1 MHLDIHNDDSDDGHD
16 DDDDG
21 GGVGGDDD
29 DEGLGLSSSLR
40 SYSPPSSLST
50 APWRLVEIIFIVDDR

>member
-1 MHLDIHNDDSDDGHD
+1 MNCQKTNQLQFCWSLLWLHLDIHNDDSDDGHD

-40 SYSPPSSLST
+40 S
-50 APWRLVEIIFIVDDR
+50 